1 MKKTILLLCVLF
13 LALGAQAQSV
23 DNVNSNAAKE
33 SVYDQ
38 VEVKIT
44 KAIIAEDVI
53 ADEASPEL
61 ADIRRKIRSENNRIK
76 DNLQK
81 YVSGAYG
88 KYLQENIK
96 YPSAALAEKAQGKAF
111 VRFVVEKDGSITN
124 TEIIKSTGNIYLDK
138 EALRVAS
145 NMPKWKPGMQQG
157 KPVRVF
163 FMLPVSFKL

>member
-38 VEVKIT
+38 VEVK
-44 KAIIAEDVI
+44 
-53 ADEASPEL
+53 PEFPGGMPAL
-61 ADIRRKIRSENNRIK
+61 
-76 DNLQK
+76 
-81 YVSGAYG
+81 V

-124 TEIIKSTGNIYLDK
+124 TEIIKSSGNIYLDN

-145 NMPKWKPGMQQG
+145 NMPKWKPGMQHG

>member
-38 VEVKIT
+38 VEVK
-44 KAIIAEDVI
+44 
-53 ADEASPEL
+53 PEFPGGMSAL
-61 ADIRRKIRSENNRIK
+61 
-76 DNLQK
+76 
-81 YVSGAYG
+81 V

-157 KPVRVF
+157 NPVRVF

>member
-1 MKKTILLLCVLF
+1 VLF

-38 VEVKIT
+38 VEVK
-44 KAIIAEDVI
+44 
-53 ADEASPEL
+53 PEFPGGMPAL
-61 ADIRRKIRSENNRIK
+61 
-76 DNLQK
+76 
-81 YVSGAYG
+81 V

-124 TEIIKSTGNIYLDK
+124 TEITKSTGNIYLDN